1 MQLKWRGVEL
11 RLFVGDHNR
20 SAATVDLP
28 LLKAVAREHRWF
40 DEISTGKLSLVEPP
54 VYQPFEPRARF
65 RSFHLSSLCG
75 PGSLAGISKI
85 GLSRSTHMAP
95 SEFETER
102 NFIGRGPMG
111 DIWLSLVR
119 CAASNR
125 EEGLEQEFN
134 SLHAQREACEAF
146 IKSQAGEGWRLIM
159 TAYDDGG
166 LSGATMERPEIH
178 LNLRWEREPG
188 RARQDNVQR
197 SIEIEQA
204 RSRDRQTR
212 CSGSRPT
219 IGKQN
224 RGRIRQR
231 DVRSGDAGH

>member
-11 RLFVGDHNR
+11 RLIVGDDNR

-125 EEGLEQEFN
+125 RAHRGFRAFLRKISETVD
-134 SLHAQREACEAF
+134 SLA
-146 IKSQAGEGWRLIM
+146 
-159 TAYDDGG
+159 
-166 LSGATMERPEIH
+166 ERVGFE
-178 LNLRWEREPG
+178 L
-188 RARQDNVQR
+188 
-197 SIEIEQA
+197 
-204 RSRDRQTR
+204 T
-212 CSGSRPT
+212 
-219 IGKQN
+219 
-224 RGRIRQR
+224 
-231 DVRSGDAGH
+231 GDFVADQ